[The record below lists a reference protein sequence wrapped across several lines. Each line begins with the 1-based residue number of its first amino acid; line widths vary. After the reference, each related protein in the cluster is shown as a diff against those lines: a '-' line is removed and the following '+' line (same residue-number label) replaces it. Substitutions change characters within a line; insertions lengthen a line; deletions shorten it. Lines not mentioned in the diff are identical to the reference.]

1 LGFIRNSNRY
11 LEGTV
16 PNALAR
22 LKYNLQT
29 NGFDPSLL
37 AEMENEYAE
46 LVKKADALET
56 LLITIVRTGWPWDEE
71 GEPLVIH
78 DAVKGGFTTAML
90 EARNLL
96 GLNLATRITRTEPK
110 T

>member
-1 LGFIRNSNRY
+1 M
-11 LEGTV
+11 

-22 LKYNLQT
+22 LKNNLQAQGT
-29 NGFDPSLL
+29 DLSLL
-37 AEMENEYAE
+37 AELDSEYAE
-46 LVKKADALET
+46 LTKKADELEM

-71 GEPLVIH
+71 GEPNMIH
-78 DAVKGGFTTAML
+78 DAVKGGYTAAMV
-90 EARNLL
+90 EARDLL

>member
-1 LGFIRNSNRY
+1 M
-11 LEGTV
+11 

-22 LKYNLQT
+22 LKDNLQAQ
-29 NGFDPSLL
+29 GIDPSLL
-37 AEMENEYAE
+37 AEAVNEYAE
-46 LVKKADALET
+46 MVKKADELEM

-71 GEPLVIH
+71 GEPNVIH
-78 DAVKGGFTTAML
+78 DAVKGGFTTAMV

>member
-1 LGFIRNSNRY
+1 M
-11 LEGTV
+11 

-22 LKYNLQT
+22 LRSNLQEK
-29 NGFDPSLL
+29 GIDPSLL
-37 AEMENEYAE
+37 AELEHEYAE
-46 LVKKADALET
+46 LVKKSDELET
-56 LLITIVRTGWPWDEE
+56 LLITVVRTGWPWDEE
-71 GEPLVIH
+71 GEPNVIH
-78 DAVKGGFTTAML
+78 DAAKGGFTTAMV

>member
-1 LGFIRNSNRY
+1 M
-11 LEGTV
+11 

-22 LKYNLQT
+22 LKNNLQT
-29 NGFDPSLL
+29 QGIDPSLL
-37 AEMENEYAE
+37 LELEKEYSE
-46 LVKKADALET
+46 LLTKADELEL

-71 GEPLVIH
+71 GEPNGIH
-78 DAVKGGFTTAML
+78 DAVKGGFTTAMV

>member
-1 LGFIRNSNRY
+1 M
-11 LEGTV
+11 

-22 LKYNLQT
+22 LKNNLQAQ
-29 NGFDPSLL
+29 GIDLSLL
-37 AEMENEYAE
+37 AELDNEYAG
-46 LVKKADALET
+46 LTKKADELEM

-71 GEPLVIH
+71 GEPNVIH
-78 DAVKGGFTTAML
+78 DAVKGGYTTAMVA
-90 EARNLL
+90 ARNLL

>member
-1 LGFIRNSNRY
+1 M
-11 LEGTV
+11 

-22 LKYNLQT
+22 LKNNLQAR
-29 NGFDPSLL
+29 GIEPSLL
-37 AEMENEYAE
+37 AELENEYAE
-46 LVKKADALET
+46 LVKKADELET

-71 GEPLVIH
+71 GEPNVIH
-78 DAVKGGFTTAML
+78 DAVKGGFTTAMVD
-90 EARNLL
+90 ARNLL

>member
-1 LGFIRNSNRY
+1 M
-11 LEGTV
+11 

-22 LKYNLQT
+22 LKSNLQEK
-29 NGFDPSLL
+29 GVDLSLL
-37 AEMENEYAE
+37 AELENEYAE
-46 LVKKADALET
+46 LVKKADELEM

-71 GEPLVIH
+71 GEPNVIH
-78 DAVKGGFTTAML
+78 DAVKGGFTTAMV

-96 GLNLATRITRTEPK
+96 GLNLATMITRTEPK

>member
-1 LGFIRNSNRY
+1 M
-11 LEGTV
+11 

-22 LKYNLQT
+22 LKIRLQDR
-29 NGFDPSLL
+29 GIDPSLL
-37 AEMENEYAE
+37 SELEVEYAE
-46 LVKKADALET
+46 LVHKADALET

-71 GEPLVIH
+71 GEPNAIH
-78 DAVKGGFTTAML
+78 DSARDGFAAAMV

-96 GLNLATRITRTEPK
+96 GLNLVSRLTRTEPK

>member
-1 LGFIRNSNRY
+1 M
-11 LEGTV
+11 

-22 LKYNLQT
+22 LKNNLQSQGT
-29 NGFDPSLL
+29 DLSLL
-37 AEMENEYAE
+37 AELDSEYAE
-46 LVKKADALET
+46 LTKKADELEM

-71 GEPLVIH
+71 GQPNVIH
-78 DAVKGGFTTAML
+78 DAVKGGYTKAMV
-90 EARNLL
+90 EARDLL

>member
-1 LGFIRNSNRY
+1 M
-11 LEGTV
+11 

-22 LKYNLQT
+22 LKTNLQEQ
-29 NGFDPSLL
+29 GIDPSLL
-37 AEMENEYAE
+37 SELENEYAE
-46 LVKKADALET
+46 LVKKSDELEA

-71 GEPLVIH
+71 GEPNVIH
-78 DAVKGGFTTAML
+78 NAVKGGFTAAMVA
-90 EARNLL
+90 ARNLL